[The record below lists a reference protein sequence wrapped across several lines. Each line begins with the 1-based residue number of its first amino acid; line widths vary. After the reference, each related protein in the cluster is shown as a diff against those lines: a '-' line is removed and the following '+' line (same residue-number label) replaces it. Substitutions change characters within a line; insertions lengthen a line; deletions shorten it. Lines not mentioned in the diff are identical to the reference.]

1 MVDHWGFAR
10 PRRELRLGP
19 AGVVGMEGVLAVGP
33 GLTQVPALD
42 RGLLGPAGVLALVAP
57 LLGPAGVFGRVSGL
71 SGPLGVLGLLLSG
84 PSGDLGVLGLVAGP
98 LGPARVL
105 RLVVVVL
112 VSGRSGVLVRGWRGV
127 GPVRVLA
134 AEPRVAAPWRGCG
147 GGSLRRERAGGA
159 V

>member
-19 AGVVGMEGVLAVGP
+19 AGVVGMEGILAVRP

-42 RGLLGPAGVLALVAP
+42 PP

>member
-42 RGLLGPAGVLALVAP
+42 RGLLGP
-57 LLGPAGVFGRVSGL
+57 LGG
-71 SGPLGVLGLLLSG
+71 LGLLLSG